1 MKKNWFLL
9 SGIAFLVVAAV
20 LIVNSASTNKPTP
33 IGVNS
38 GSNGR
43 PLPNGTNGTSPQSHD
58 GHDHPPSTS
67 GVKHVPAF
75 LTTPPSRAS
84 LAPTLDPERF
94 TGATREAYR
103 AVRQIPVTIA
113 QLPCYCY
120 CDQGFG
126 HKSLYSCF
134 EDDHAAHCAVCVNEA
149 LLALTLEKEQKMSP
163 AQIRERIVAQY
174 TNQ

>member
-9 SGIAFLVVAAV
+9 GGIALLVVAAV

-33 IGVNS
+33 I
-38 GSNGR
+38 R
-43 PLPNGTNGTSPQSHD
+43 TTAPNAQSHD
-58 GHDHPPSTS
+58 GHDHPPSTP

-149 LLALTLEKEQKMSP
+149 LLALTLERDQKMSA
-163 AQIRERIVAQY
+163 AQIRDRIVAQY
-174 TNQ
+174 ANQ

>member
-9 SGIAFLVVAAV
+9 GGIALLVVAAV
-20 LIVNSASTNKPTP
+20 MIVNSASTNKPTP
-33 IGVNS
+33 IAKTK
-38 GSNGR
+38 
-43 PLPNGTNGTSPQSHD
+43 PTTSQGHD
-58 GHDHPPSTS
+58 GHDHPPPTS
-67 GVKHVPAF
+67 GVKNVPAF
-75 LTTPPSRAS
+75 LSAPPSRGS

-149 LLALTLEKEQKMSP
+149 LLALTLERDQKLTP

-174 TNQ
+174 ANQ